1 MLHKNSG
8 STFGEINNWMSQ
20 TEGKM
25 DDGMLKWYH
34 AWHSPGKPHAGKTL
48 LFCTVCVLL
57 INLWNAGKVK
67 FLDAESFLTGLI
79 MKQDWYDPD
88 AVFVSEESVEESPE
102 EADADVFEIELVTS
116 GLNSSLLVRSDP
128 SIDKGEVLGRLY
140 NDDIVIW
147 TGQMVFAEVNDG
159 SIEPWV
165 KIRTSEEIEG
175 WSRLYYLHPA
185 QYENL
190 KLEIKTGME

>member
-1 MLHKNSG
+1 
-8 STFGEINNWMSQ
+8 
-20 TEGKM
+20 
-25 DDGMLKWYH
+25 
-34 AWHSPGKPHAGKTL
+34 
-48 LFCTVCVLL
+48 
-57 INLWNAGKVK
+57 
-67 FLDAESFLTGLI
+67 

-88 AVFVSEESVEESPE
+88 AVFVSEESVEESSE

-165 KIRTSEEIEG
+165 KIRISEEIEG

>member
-1 MLHKNSG
+1 
-8 STFGEINNWMSQ
+8 
-20 TEGKM
+20 
-25 DDGMLKWYH
+25 
-34 AWHSPGKPHAGKTL
+34 
-48 LFCTVCVLL
+48 
-57 INLWNAGKVK
+57 
-67 FLDAESFLTGLI
+67 
-79 MKQDWYDPD
+79 MKQDGYDPD
-88 AVFVSEESVEESPE
+88 AVFVSEESVEESSE

-165 KIRTSEEIEG
+165 KIRTSEKIEG

>member
-1 MLHKNSG
+1 M
-8 STFGEINNWMSQ
+8 
-20 TEGKM
+20 
-25 DDGMLKWYH
+25 
-34 AWHSPGKPHAGKTL
+34 
-48 LFCTVCVLL
+48 
-57 INLWNAGKVK
+57 K

-88 AVFVSEESVEESPE
+88 AVFVSEESVEESSE

-165 KIRTSEEIEG
+165 KIGTSEEIEG

>member
-1 MLHKNSG
+1 M
-8 STFGEINNWMSQ
+8 
-20 TEGKM
+20 
-25 DDGMLKWYH
+25 
-34 AWHSPGKPHAGKTL
+34 
-48 LFCTVCVLL
+48 
-57 INLWNAGKVK
+57 K
-67 FLDAESFLTGLI
+67 FLEAESFLTGLI

-102 EADADVFEIELVTS
+102 EADAGVFEIELVTS

-128 SIDKGEVLGRLY
+128 SIDEGEVLGRLY

-159 SIEPWV
+159 GIEPWV

-190 KLEIKTGME
+190 KLEIKQVWNRFVKLFTENATYYRLDTLFILMKKTSAMLFMMVEMSFVRSGIFMLLTFLSYFFYGSV